1 MPTSFPVL
9 CGSIAGRPGR
19 FGVAM
24 HTALFR
30 AFGLAYTYVAFGT
43 EDTAGALA
51 AMRALGIRGLGLTT
65 PHKVRIMSLLDA
77 VEPTARAIGAVN
89 TVINDDGLLT
99 GHNVDWIGARDALGE
114 GLRIEGCRA
123 AVVGAGGG
131 ARAIVFA
138 LIRAGAA
145 VALYNRSADNGQALA
160 ESLGAR
166 YAGPPAALAD
176 APAYDLLVHATPVG
190 FQDPDTM
197 LIPPSALRP
206 GTVVFDAVAQPPQTR
221 LLRAAEAAGCRT
233 IAGVR
238 MQLHQ
243 AGCQFELYTGRK
255 PDLAIMEQALAQAVA
270 AQAGVA

>member
-1 MPTSFPVL
+1 MPSSFPLL

-30 AFGLAYTYVAFGT
+30 AFGLDYTYVAFGT
-43 EDTAGALA
+43 EDTAGAVA
-51 AMRALGIRGLGLTT
+51 AMRALGIRGLGVTT
-65 PHKVRIMSLLDA
+65 PHKVRIMPLLD
-77 VEPTARAIGAVN
+77 VIEPTAQAIGAVN
-89 TVINDDGLLT
+89 TVINDDGRLT

-114 GLRIEGCRA
+114 GLQIEGCRA
-123 AVVGAGGG
+123 VVVGAGGG

-145 VALYNRSADNGQALA
+145 VTLYNRSADNGQALA
-160 ESLGAR
+160 DSLGAR

-190 FQDPDTM
+190 FQDPEAC
-197 LIPPSALRP
+197 LIPPQALRP

-221 LLRAAEAAGCRT
+221 LLCAAQAAGCRT

-243 AGCQFELYTGRK
+243 AGRQFELYTGRK
-255 PDLAIMEQALAQAVA
+255 PDLAIMERALAQAMA
-270 AQAGVA
+270 AQADAP